1 MIYIFSDG
9 FADQFG
15 GEKGKKY
22 MAGKFKKLL
31 ISISELT
38 PQKQRMALEKE
49 FIEWKGNE
57 EQIDDVCVIG
67 MRR

>member
-1 MIYIFSDG
+1 
-9 FADQFG
+9 
-15 GEKGKKY
+15 

-31 ISISELT
+31 ISISELA

-49 FIEWKGNE
+49 FNEWKGNQ

-67 MRR
+67 FRR